1 MLAAIPMHIKNGYL
15 AYIKDKHLMASPFN
29 LKELKIKEPEIILIE
44 NIMKRYIRK
53 SLSSEGIFA
62 YVPDQFYNDEL
73 VWVDSVCYPPLFP
86 RLNMG

>member
-1 MLAAIPMHIKNGYL
+1 MN
-15 AYIKDKHLMASPFN
+15 
-29 LKELKIKEPEIILIE
+29 
-44 NIMKRYIRK
+44 RYIRK

-73 VWVDSVCYPPLFP
+73 VWGDSVCYPPLFP